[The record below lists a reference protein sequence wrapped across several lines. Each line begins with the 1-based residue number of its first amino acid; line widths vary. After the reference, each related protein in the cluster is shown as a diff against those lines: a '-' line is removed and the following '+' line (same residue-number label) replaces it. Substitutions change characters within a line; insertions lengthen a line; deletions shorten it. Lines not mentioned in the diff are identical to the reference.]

1 MSILNLNDIEVPAD
15 LNFLIVEDTVI
26 FQKKMVQTLNDLGFT
41 GNVTVAGTLEEGYKS
56 LSEKKPD
63 FILSDWNLP
72 DGVGIDFLKKVR
84 SDEKYNQTPFV
95 MVTTMDA
102 IDDIL
107 DAAKIGSD
115 DYIIKPWEED
125 EFSVKI
131 STSYEKR
138 KKL

>member
-1 MSILNLNDIEVPAD
+1 MNVLTLNEIEIPDD
-15 LNFLIVEDTVI
+15 LDFLIVEDTEI
-26 FQKKMVQTLNDLGFT
+26 FQRKMVDTLNDLGFT
-41 GNVTVAGTLEEGYKS
+41 GNVQVVDTLSKAYKAIEEKVPG
-56 LSEKKPD
+56 

-84 SDEKYNQTPFV
+84 ADKRFDKVPFV

-102 IDDIL
+102 INDIL
-107 DAAKIGSD
+107 DAAKIGAD
-115 DYIIKPWEED
+115 DYIIKSWDEA

-138 KKL
+138 KK